1 VYLTAKRSAVEGN
14 IIPTTWRE
22 MGVGAFGEHGPFT
35 WRAYVVN
42 SLNGR
47 NFTAGGVRGG
57 RQKGAR
63 ALAEDFSLTGRL
75 DWQPMVGTT
84 VGGSFFAGNSG
95 QANVTGGETVDARLT
110 LFDVHAESR
119 FRGATVRVLWARGT
133 IDDVAEL
140 NALNGFTGNRSIGE
154 SLGGWYVEGGYD
166 LSSLFEFGERSL
178 TPYVRYEQLDTQ
190 RSVPAGFSRNPAND
204 QRIFTYGLQF
214 RPIPQAVI
222 KADYQDVENEAG
234 TGLNQWNFAIGY
246 IF

>member
-1 VYLTAKRSAVEGN
+1 
-14 IIPTTWRE
+14 
-22 MGVGAFGEHGPFT
+22 
-35 WRAYVVN
+35 
-42 SLNGR
+42 
-47 NFTAGGVRGG
+47 
-57 RQKGAR
+57 
-63 ALAEDFSLTGRL
+63 
-75 DWQPMVGTT
+75 MVGTT

-119 FRGATVRVLWARGT
+119 FRGATVRALWARGT

-140 NALNGFTGNRSIGE
+140 NALNAFTGNRSIGE

-190 RSVPAGFSRNPAND
+190 RSVPSGFSRNPAND